1 MKSHLEALES
11 PTPKRSSH
19 DRGRPREFD
28 EETVLW
34 AAAKAFWDRGY
45 HATSIDDLCKATG
58 LMRGSLYGAYGD
70 KRGILL
76 ASLNRYSKV
85 RIARLAKSLESEQPS
100 REVLRSALLYYVRM
114 ASDLND
120 VRACFI
126 TNTALEMLP
135 QDREVTELIETIL
148 HKMAALWATA
158 AGRAQKAG
166 ILDPMLDEK
175 AMGDFLM
182 CVIQGLRILGKVF
195 EEKDLT
201 QVVDLALRAIDK
213 R

>member
-1 MKSHLEALES
+1 MKHDLEM
-11 PTPKRSSH
+11 PTQVVAKRSGP

-28 EETVLW
+28 EDTVLW
-34 AAAKAFWDRGY
+34 AAAQAFWDKGY

-58 LMRGSLYGAYGD
+58 LLRGSLYGAYGD
-70 KRGILL
+70 KRGILI

-85 RIARLAKSLESEQPS
+85 RVARLAKSLESETPS
-100 REVLRSALLYYVRM
+100 REVLRAALLYYVRM

-135 QDREVTELIETIL
+135 QDKEVTELIERIL
-148 HKMAALWATA
+148 RQMAALWAA
-158 AGRAQKAG
+158 AATRAQAAG
-166 ILDPMLDEK
+166 ILDPSLDQK

-182 CVIQGLRILGKVF
+182 CIIQGLRILGKVF
-195 EEKDLT
+195 QEKELT
-201 QVVDLALRAIDK
+201 DVVDLALRAIDK